1 MTVPSSSSSTSHVKH
16 YKPYFT
22 PLEVERL
29 SAKQRGKLSVSREE
43 RLRQQACGFIDAV
56 GVRCGFPRRTIA
68 TAQTLY
74 MRFHLFFPYKDFNY
88 LEVSLSTLYV
98 SSKLHDTI
106 KKPRDIILASF
117 PIRYP
122 NLVRKGGIDP
132 ATAEAHGLEHERKG
146 VLNCERL
153 VLETMGFK
161 FGVEVGLS
169 GVIKIG
175 KRLGLDK
182 SLCQSAWQVA
192 IDCHRT
198 QAALSYPPHVIA
210 LGSIYTSTLL
220 LRETT
225 DPLEAHERSSMNA
238 SSISAAQVVR
248 LLGNTGSWETE
259 YSATAGDIDD
269 IAHALIDLYTTIL
282 SLLPDLQANIHTP
295 SPVSPIEPGTTS
307 SQSTI
312 TSTPSPT
319 AFPLPIYWTTQT
331 LTELKIKLR
340 ERRPGGPPATTGW
353 SSTPVEGA
361 QDEEGDE
368 AVEGMGRNDGTVR
381 FLWDEGT
388 VL

>member
-1 MTVPSSSSSTSHVKH
+1 MTVPSSSSTSHIKH

-88 LEVSLSTLYV
+88 VEVSLSTLYV

-122 NLVRKGGIDP
+122 NLVRKGTIDP

-169 GVIKIG
+169 AVIKIG
-175 KRLGLDK
+175 KHLGLDK

-210 LGSIYTSTLL
+210 LGSVYTASLL
-220 LRETT
+220 LQESTRTAENNDLLQTEGS
-225 DPLEAHERSSMNA
+225 PSSPP
-238 SSISAAQVVR
+238 QTVQ
-248 LLGNTGSWETE
+248 LLGNNGPWEIE
-259 YSATAGDIDD
+259 YSATAGHNND

-282 SLLPDLQANIHTP
+282 SLLPDVQANIHTP
-295 SPVSPIEPGTTS
+295 SPVSPKEPGSSSSQAMTTS
-307 SQSTI
+307 A
-312 TSTPSPT
+312 PLPT

-340 ERRPGGPPATTGW
+340 EKRPGAPLVATGW
-353 SSTPVEGA
+353 ASVLGDGV

-368 AVEGMGRNDGTVR
+368 AVEGMGKNDGTVR